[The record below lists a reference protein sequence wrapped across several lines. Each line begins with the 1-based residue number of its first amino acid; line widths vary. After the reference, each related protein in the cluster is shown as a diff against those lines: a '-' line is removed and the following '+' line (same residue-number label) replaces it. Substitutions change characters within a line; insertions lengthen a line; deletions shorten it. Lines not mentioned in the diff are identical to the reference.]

1 MVGEEKLMPIIRKE
15 KGNKT
20 TSRHESG
27 GFQLFYILKIAD
39 TDDIMKLMI
48 LYQKENIYDF

>member
-1 MVGEEKLMPIIRKE
+1 MQIIRKE

-27 GFQLFYILKIAD
+27 GFKLFYILKIAD
-39 TDDIMKLMI
+39 ADDIMKLMI